1 MGVKRLIYNKI
12 ILYQVYRCVFFYIGD
27 LLILSGKARSNPLDK
42 HAFFQYKIE
51 MGRLIQGPSRLKCI

>member
-42 HAFFQYKIE
+42 HAFFLNI
-51 MGRLIQGPSRLKCI
+51 RLKWDV